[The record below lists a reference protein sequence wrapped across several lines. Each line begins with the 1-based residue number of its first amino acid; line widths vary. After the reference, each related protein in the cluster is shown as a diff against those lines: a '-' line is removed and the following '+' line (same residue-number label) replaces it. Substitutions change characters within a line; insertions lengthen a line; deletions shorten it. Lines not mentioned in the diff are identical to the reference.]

1 MFFEISRTLLGHP
14 LLFSK
19 KGLGREVAL
28 LDRRPFSSGS
38 FFNTNAVSFCQ
49 CAVASFRKMYWSDWG
64 SFPKIEQANMDSSSR
79 TTLVSSGLVWVNSL
93 ALDYQ
98 NRLLY
103 WCDASLDKIERV
115 DLQGNN
121 RALILDFSLFRM
133 HPFGLA
139 LSDDALYW
147 SHWQSIYKYNMTTFM
162 LEVVVH
168 GMRTSKE
175 LHIYDHSEVFSGKYF
190 LLV

>member
-1 MFFEISRTLLGHP
+1 MCGYLQNIIDFSRAFP
-14 LLFSK
+14 LSYE

-28 LDRRPFSSGS
+28 LDRHPFSSGS
-38 FFNTNAVSFCQ
+38 FSNKNTVSFSHC
-49 CAVASFRKMYWSDWG
+49 VVSSFRKMYWSDWG

-93 ALDYQ
+93 ALDFQ

-121 RALILDFSLFRM
+121 RALILDLSLGSR

-147 SHWQSIYKYNMTTFM
+147 SDWNNRSIHKYNMTTFM
-162 LEVVVH
+162 NEVLVH
-168 GMRTSKE
+168 GMGTPME
-175 LHIYDHSEVFSGKYF
+175 LHIYDHSKVFSGK
-190 LLV
+190 